1 MPAPSLRTALAGL
14 LPALLVA
21 AAAGAAGTAEPPAPA
36 LELAIADERP
46 LRAEPV
52 RITVTAGG
60 APAAGAV
67 VEAIYRPNSSTTY
80 REALPPA
87 DSSGTLFWT
96 PRDAGPVTLEARP
109 GGAGGPPTAPETAP
123 ATGPPAT
130 SLVVAVRYP
139 GFPPSGLAIMLLA
152 GGLLFGG
159 AVVGFVMLLS
169 GPRAVVPTGEPPS
182 T

>member
-1 MPAPSLRTALAGL
+1 MRPPSRRSALAAVL
-14 LPALLVA
+14 APALLAAVAVAGTA
-21 AAAGAAGTAEPPAPA
+21 AAAEPSAPGM
-36 LELAIADERP
+36 ELAIADDRP
-46 LRAEPV
+46 LRGQPV

-87 DSSGTLFWT
+87 DSSGTLFWS

-109 GGAGGPPTAPETAP
+109 AGAVEIAPSPPAAS
-123 ATGPPAT
+123 PPAT
-130 SLVVAVRYP
+130 SRTVAVRYP
-139 GFPPSGLAIMLLA
+139 AFPASGLAIMLLA
-152 GGLLFGG
+152 GALLLGG
-159 AVVGFVMLLS
+159 AVLGFVMLLS
-169 GPRAVVPTGEPPS
+169 GSRAVVPLEEPPS